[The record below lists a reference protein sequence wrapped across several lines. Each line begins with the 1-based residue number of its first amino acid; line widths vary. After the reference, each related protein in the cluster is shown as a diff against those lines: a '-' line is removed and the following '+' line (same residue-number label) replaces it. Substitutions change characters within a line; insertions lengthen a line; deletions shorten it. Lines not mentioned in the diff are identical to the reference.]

1 MNFYKELLTKLSK
14 KFLIVLLIL
23 YINIGFIAAENC
35 RDCEI
40 INYKCVKKKEEC
52 PDGVC
57 ICDEKCRP
65 HLYSKEGTCYDCSEV
80 INDPSTKYSINNG
93 VCQSVD
99 QDDCQF
105 FTVENNEC
113 VDNCGDG
120 YIIETII
127 DDKAYQRCTGTCPSG
142 YYDFRS
148 KKCVPGC
155 QGDTDKIT
163 EDKGCTDYCLSSE
176 FLFIQTETI
185 NGKRVTKKYCLKKCP
200 DQARFFYSSDHPLK
214 DTECRTECEEGHFYS
229 EENYECKSS
238 CDDKISYIDVST
250 NTFQCTRNDLREGE
264 EYFCGESSYPYQY
277 KSSCLRTC
285 EDTKKLDIFLK
296 KPTYSLIIRSEDEGE
311 IEKKLCSED
320 CRVGDSEQYFF
331 DSITLSCHKS
341 CDETSHKYFYGN
353 ECLESC
359 DKIQQHPYYLPSG
372 KCVNKCSEG
381 NEGDKKYYLLKEE
394 SACYESCPAY
404 SENKYIN
411 KKFLEDGECTK
422 CDIPKNPTNIGYEE
436 GYIFKEGENLFC
448 INSCSEKDNE
458 GSNIHYY
465 YANDNNICFS
475 ESDDYK
481 YAIGDEDYKNN
492 IRYKSC
498 KDIPGNFIHQFGN
511 ECYKD
516 IPRTIPDTY
525 SKYYFIESNIYKYS
539 KVEEK
544 DSFCSNNGFSYKR
557 KITEDSYECVS
568 QCNSEEYISND
579 ECLPNCPNRGNIY
592 YSENEKICRESCP
605 YKIIKENEDLK
616 TISGIGNCVIEC
628 PSGYEY
634 ISEDGKSCLNNCP
647 QKYYITNEGKKKCI
661 QDCKTISK
669 FSFND
674 NPECL
679 EQCYKEDIN
688 NNKVYYYYDDNN
700 ICHKNCKE
708 NTGKTFAI
716 KAEKNG
722 HQPCIQECPEGTK
735 YYSSDNICL
744 KECENGY
751 IKGLNNLKECVSS
764 CYNIEDAGAVS
775 DPPCIIRGNICSDKC
790 TKEEPFYFP
799 KIVDLKTI
807 YKCVS
812 NCELENNSF
821 KFYKKKENVGEIQLY
836 ECLPSCSAEEKENG
850 KECVNECP
858 DGFYEENGKCKTSCS
873 NNLHFKYDNDNKN
886 YKCVETCGG
895 SDFINSLGECVPKC
909 PIGENYIGVGN
920 QCKSKCDP
928 YIDGE
933 YYSINGIT
941 QPTDEENYKIY
952 KCSQTCSN
960 YALYGTKECV
970 SACNGDR
977 PYKSESEKICYS
989 LCLNSENYPFTPNDS
1004 NECKQD
1010 CGDQYFQEDKKCVS
1024 ECTGINDIIND
1035 KDKSCVNKCDTT
1047 SLFKYLKKIDSKDHC
1062 SSECTKY
1069 TPNDYKCYEGEVCP
1083 EPYNFIVGN
1092 ECLKEC
1098 PKDQFA
1104 NPVGTDD
1111 PPKEYICK
1119 SRCEV
1124 ENYDFYYEKEKI
1136 CLNDCKPN
1144 DFNIQYTN
1152 KCVKS
1157 CNEISDE
1164 NTKYYHYEKKDENSI
1179 FQKNTCVTECPNDKE
1194 FKDKDN
1200 YCRDKCKFTNYEF
1213 YIPSEKVC
1221 REDCPYKKN
1230 GNECLQNCPQE
1241 GNKFSDELDNC
1252 VESCLSSNAGY
1263 YYYYDSDKKCRKNC
1277 GSDFIY
1283 NQYECVSSCLDK
1295 DEKYIYNKNCIGSCP
1310 REKKYFIGAFEHGEA
1325 DLNIYCLTDCPEYY
1339 PFYTIESNGISCKCS
1354 GSCST
1359 YYISSKDPKVIAKQC
1374 VDLCEGDYKFYNKHN
1389 ATHKECLEIC
1399 PNGKRY
1405 YIQGDTNV
1413 ECYEKCPATHP
1424 YHERN
1429 SFECIESCDS
1439 KYANYTTKE
1448 CLYSCDINN
1457 FRLKDTTP
1465 DDKEITLCLNNCNEN
1480 ELTPFYTLDNECVK
1494 ECDEQSYFRGNNKG
1508 VCECMNLYYYD
1519 DDGKIKCFNTDIQK
1533 CGEEGKDSKDYP
1545 IQISGTGQCVKNCFG
1560 ILSASETECYLG
1572 EVECP
1577 KNTKKGIYNNKV
1589 KCECKYKYY
1598 IDENKVKI
1606 CLDEENS
1613 CPDGYNYLVPETN
1626 ECVKNCDGKIE
1637 FDNKCLDSCP
1647 SPLEETE
1654 DHKSC
1659 QCSEN
1664 WYKDSNKYI
1673 CLAENEV
1680 CPNKYPYLS
1689 DKKEC
1694 VNKCDKG
1701 NFNILDNKKCVDSC
1715 DENKIKVPVDN
1726 GISKFICRCKN
1737 AWTKDECPSTEKKCT
1752 EISPDLKY
1760 QVKETKECVQNC
1772 PEGYFFFNNECF
1784 KDCDQAKEYGYDV
1797 KKNENNENSK
1807 ECICEY
1813 YTKIIEEDS
1822 NNLYDCVD
1830 SCDGENEIVIERTN
1844 QCIEKTDGFKCPHN
1858 SPYLY
1863 NKICYINC
1871 PEGTSIDNTKGG
1883 SCKCN
1888 NIWVNQGNDII
1899 YCAEKED
1906 EKCPDSHPY
1915 LILNTNECVNEDGCN
1930 GKKIFNYTC
1939 YEKCPY
1945 STKDGEDENNCVCN
1959 ENKYW
1964 YKYKSSDSKEY
1975 FVCGLEECPDSKP
1988 YFNNKKECLKN
1999 CGDEGLVEYA
2009 NECFTEC
2016 PTFTK
2021 PNINDNSICEFT
2033 LETED
2038 FKDLIIDEP
2047 DKLLE
2052 KLPKISD
2059 SGLLVT
2065 NDEATLQIYGLKKEN
2080 INNKEK
2086 IESLKRTNLAYIDLS
2101 GCLEKLYKSN
2111 GLKDGEDIIVV
2122 KLDLKS
2128 NNKKLMVN
2136 PVEYEF
2142 INSVTGKVLD
2152 ASVCDKNE
2160 VVISYPIT
2168 YMLNNK
2174 KNKRNLEGEEDP
2186 EVDPD
2191 EEEKNEILDKFSKGK
2206 TLNEKDSSIDTFNFN
2221 NPIYKDICKP
2231 VELDGKDIILEER
2244 IQHLFP
2250 NYSFCESMC
2259 DYDYTNFQ
2267 DERIYCNC
2275 SIKTEINIDREHSVK
2290 IYQYNEKEIK
2300 SNQKGP
2306 TNLPILKCIS
2316 KAKISGNGAFI
2327 FCIIFIVLE
2336 IGLLMAIIFHGINAL
2351 INKIK
2356 IKVING
2362 KENNNLEYNN
2372 SENDKI
2378 KENKIDKTS
2387 KFDNNISSTKRN
2399 MKANPP
2405 KSGKKN
2411 EEKEDIKITDD
2422 IISIKKA
2429 NPKSNILTEKNFYLE
2444 DKNNLE
2450 ANNNAEKEVEFNKYL
2465 QKNEVDT
2472 QTGFFQ
2478 SMKQEEKLL
2487 RTKFSYSLENDRFE
2501 FMVVILTSIFDKIY
2515 LVKVLLLPGKFD
2527 IISLTFSLYLLYHI
2541 LLLTFVTFF
2550 YDIETIRKILK
2561 NDDYPST
2568 NYYLSYGFLAN
2579 IIVWIIYRLFC
2590 CLLNNEHKIKK
2601 LYSMNNLD
2609 RDRKKEKTKNIIY
2622 KIKRNI
2628 IIYLV
2633 LQFLVIMFCSFYLI
2647 TFCGI
2652 YLGTKK
2658 EIFTSYGIAII
2669 EIIIIKI
2676 VYGFILGIFRKV
2688 SLYKNIS
2695 ILYNIALIFNKYIS

>member
-1 MNFYKELLTKLSK
+1 MFGRKH
-14 KFLIVLLIL
+14 
-23 YINIGFIAAENC
+23 
-35 RDCEI
+35 
-40 INYKCVKKKEEC
+40 
-52 PDGVC
+52 PD
-57 ICDEKCRP
+57 
-65 HLYSKEGTCYDCSEV
+65 
-80 INDPSTKYSINNG
+80 N
-93 VCQSVD
+93 
-99 QDDCQF
+99 
-105 FTVENNEC
+105 
-113 VDNCGDG
+113 
-120 YIIETII
+120 
-127 DDKAYQRCTGTCPSG
+127 
-142 YYDFRS
+142 
-148 KKCVPGC
+148 
-155 QGDTDKIT
+155 
-163 EDKGCTDYCLSSE
+163 
-176 FLFIQTETI
+176 
-185 NGKRVTKKYCLKKCP
+185 
-200 DQARFFYSSDHPLK
+200 
-214 DTECRTECEEGHFYS
+214 
-229 EENYECKSS
+229 
-238 CDDKISYIDVST
+238 
-250 NTFQCTRNDLREGE
+250 
-264 EYFCGESSYPYQY
+264 
-277 KSSCLRTC
+277 
-285 EDTKKLDIFLK
+285 
-296 KPTYSLIIRSEDEGE
+296 
-311 IEKKLCSED
+311 
-320 CRVGDSEQYFF
+320 
-331 DSITLSCHKS
+331 
-341 CDETSHKYFYGN
+341 
-353 ECLESC
+353 
-359 DKIQQHPYYLPSG
+359 
-372 KCVNKCSEG
+372 
-381 NEGDKKYYLLKEE
+381 
-394 SACYESCPAY
+394 
-404 SENKYIN
+404 
-411 KKFLEDGECTK
+411 
-422 CDIPKNPTNIGYEE
+422 
-436 GYIFKEGENLFC
+436 
-448 INSCSEKDNE
+448 
-458 GSNIHYY
+458 
-465 YANDNNICFS
+465 
-475 ESDDYK
+475 
-481 YAIGDEDYKNN
+481 
-492 IRYKSC
+492 
-498 KDIPGNFIHQFGN
+498 
-511 ECYKD
+511 
-516 IPRTIPDTY
+516 
-525 SKYYFIESNIYKYS
+525 
-539 KVEEK
+539 
-544 DSFCSNNGFSYKR
+544 
-557 KITEDSYECVS
+557 
-568 QCNSEEYISND
+568 
-579 ECLPNCPNRGNIY
+579 
-592 YSENEKICRESCP
+592 ICREKCL
-605 YKIIKENEDLK
+605 DGLK
-616 TISGIGNCVIEC
+616 KNNFE
-628 PSGYEY
+628 
-634 ISEDGKSCLNNCP
+634 CLNNCP
-647 QKYYITNEGKKKCI
+647 NEGNIFLDETNACINTCLSSKAGYKYYYESDKI
-661 QDCKTISK
+661 
-669 FSFND
+669 
-674 NPECL
+674 CL
-679 EQCYKEDIN
+679 
-688 NNKVYYYYDDNN
+688 
-700 ICHKNCKE
+700 KNCKS
-708 NTGKTFAI
+708 G
-716 KAEKNG
+716 
-722 HQPCIQECPEGTK
+722 
-735 YYSSDNICL
+735 
-744 KECENGY
+744 
-751 IKGLNNLKECVSS
+751 
-764 CYNIEDAGAVS
+764 
-775 DPPCIIRGNICSDKC
+775 
-790 TKEEPFYFP
+790 
-799 KIVDLKTI
+799 
-807 YKCVS
+807 
-812 NCELENNSF
+812 
-821 KFYKKKENVGEIQLY
+821 
-836 ECLPSCSAEEKENG
+836 
-850 KECVNECP
+850 
-858 DGFYEENGKCKTSCS
+858 
-873 NNLHFKYDNDNKN
+873 
-886 YKCVETCGG
+886 
-895 SDFINSLGECVPKC
+895 
-909 PIGENYIGVGN
+909 
-920 QCKSKCDP
+920 
-928 YIDGE
+928 
-933 YYSINGIT
+933 
-941 QPTDEENYKIY
+941 
-952 KCSQTCSN
+952 
-960 YALYGTKECV
+960 
-970 SACNGDR
+970 
-977 PYKSESEKICYS
+977 
-989 LCLNSENYPFTPNDS
+989 
-1004 NECKQD
+1004 
-1010 CGDQYFQEDKKCVS
+1010 
-1024 ECTGINDIIND
+1024 
-1035 KDKSCVNKCDTT
+1035 
-1047 SLFKYLKKIDSKDHC
+1047 
-1062 SSECTKY
+1062 
-1069 TPNDYKCYEGEVCP
+1069 
-1083 EPYNFIVGN
+1083 
-1092 ECLKEC
+1092 
-1098 PKDQFA
+1098 
-1104 NPVGTDD
+1104 
-1111 PPKEYICK
+1111 
-1119 SRCEV
+1119 
-1124 ENYDFYYEKEKI
+1124 
-1136 CLNDCKPN
+1136 
-1144 DFNIQYTN
+1144 
-1152 KCVKS
+1152 
-1157 CNEISDE
+1157 
-1164 NTKYYHYEKKDENSI
+1164 
-1179 FQKNTCVTECPNDKE
+1179 
-1194 FKDKDN
+1194 
-1200 YCRDKCKFTNYEF
+1200 
-1213 YIPSEKVC
+1213 
-1221 REDCPYKKN
+1221 
-1230 GNECLQNCPQE
+1230 
-1241 GNKFSDELDNC
+1241 
-1252 VESCLSSNAGY
+1252 
-1263 YYYYDSDKKCRKNC
+1263 
-1277 GSDFIY
+1277 DFIY
-1283 NQYECVSSCLDK
+1283 NEFECVSSCLDK
-1295 DEKYIYNKNCIGSCP
+1295 DKKYIYNNNCESSCP
-1310 REKKYFIGAFEHGEA
+1310 QEKKYFKGAFEHGET
-1325 DLNIYCLTDCPEYY
+1325 DLNIVCLTDCPEDY
-1339 PFYTIESNGISCKCS
+1339 PFYTIEENGISCKCLS
-1354 GSCST
+1354 SCSD
-1359 YYISSKDPKVIAKQC
+1359 YYISSKDTNVIAKQC
-1374 VDLCEGDYKFYNKHN
+1374 VNTCERDYKFFNQHN
-1389 ATHKECLEIC
+1389 VTHKECLEIC

-1413 ECYEKCPATHP
+1413 ECYEKCPSTHP

-1429 SFECIESCDS
+1429 SFECIKSCDS

-1519 DDGKIKCFNTDIQK
+1519 DDGKIKCFNTETQK
-1533 CGEEGKDSKDYP
+1533 CGEEGKDSEDYP

-1626 ECVKNCDGKIE
+1626 ECVKNCDGYNIE

-1715 DENKIKVPVDN
+1715 DENKLKVPVDN

-1737 AWTKDECPSTEKKCT
+1737 AWTKDECSSTDIKCT
-1752 EISPDLKY
+1752 EISLDLKY
-1760 QVKETKECVQNC
+1760 QIKETKECVQNC
-1772 PEGYFFFNNECF
+1772 PEGFFYFNNECF
-1784 KDCDQAKEYGYDV
+1784 KDCDQAKEYGYEV
-1797 KKNENNENSK
+1797 KKKENNENSK

-1830 SCDGENEIVIERTN
+1830 SCDGENEIVIESTN

-1930 GKKIFNYTC
+1930 DKKIFNYTC

-1975 FVCGLEECPDSKP
+1975 FVCGLEECPDSMP

-2059 SGLLVT
+2059 TGLLIT

-2186 EVDPD
+2186 QVDPD
-2191 EEEKNEILDKFSKGK
+2191 DEEIDEEKNEILDKFSKGK

-2221 NPIYKDICKP
+2221 NPIYKDICKA
-2231 VELDGKDIILEER
+2231 VEIDGKDIILEER

-2259 DYDYTNFQ
+2259 DYDYTDFEG
-2267 DERIYCNC
+2267 ERIYCNC
-2275 SIKTEINIDREHSVK
+2275 SIKTEIDIDREHSVK

-2336 IGLLMAIIFHGINAL
+2336 IGLLMVILFYGINAL

-2362 KENNNLEYNN
+2362 KENNNIEYNN

-2405 KSGKKN
+2405 KSVNKN
-2411 EEKEDIKITDD
+2411 EEKEDIKITND

-2429 NPKSNILTEKNFYLE
+2429 NQKSNILTEKNFYLE

-2450 ANNNAEKEVEFNKYL
+2450 TNNNAEKEAEFNKYL

-2501 FMVVILTSIFDKIY
+2501 SMVVILTSIFDKIY
-2515 LVKVLLLPGKFD
+2515 LVKILLLPGKFD
-2527 IISLTFSLYLLYHI
+2527 NYFS
-2541 LLLTFVTFF
+2541 
-2550 YDIETIRKILK
+2550 
-2561 NDDYPST
+2561 
-2568 NYYLSYGFLAN
+2568 
-2579 IIVWIIYRLFC
+2579 
-2590 CLLNNEHKIKK
+2590 
-2601 LYSMNNLD
+2601 
-2609 RDRKKEKTKNIIY
+2609 
-2622 KIKRNI
+2622 
-2628 IIYLV
+2628 
-2633 LQFLVIMFCSFYLI
+2633 
-2647 TFCGI
+2647 
-2652 YLGTKK
+2652 
-2658 EIFTSYGIAII
+2658 
-2669 EIIIIKI
+2669 
-2676 VYGFILGIFRKV
+2676 
-2688 SLYKNIS
+2688 
-2695 ILYNIALIFNKYIS
+2695 YI